1 MTWHEL
7 AAVILLRY
15 TAGAGKQP
23 KNTMGRPS
31 KLSPGQWE
39 EIGRRLAKGERASDL
54 AKEFGVS
61 KTRVSE
67 RFSAR
72 TETVKAVANQLVA
85 AEEALRSLPVSEQL
99 SALSLADDLRAI
111 STHLASAAKFG
122 SATAHRLAGIAH
134 AKVQEIDDAAP
145 LTADSL
151 ESLKGVAVLTRMAN
165 DASQIG
171 VNLLAANKDRV
182 NRINDAAEVVENE
195 PTNIASIPVLEAA
208 KAYQDFI
215 SG

>member
-1 MTWHEL
+1 
-7 AAVILLRY
+7 
-15 TAGAGKQP
+15 
-23 KNTMGRPS
+23 MGRPS
-31 KLSPGQWE
+31 KLTEAKWE
-39 EIGRRLAKGERASDL
+39 ELKARLAKGERAADL
-54 AKEFGVS
+54 AREYGVS
-61 KTRVSE
+61 KTAISVRVSK
-67 RFSAR
+67 RA
-72 TETVKAVANQLVA
+72 ETVKEVANQLVA
-85 AEEALRSLPVSEQL
+85 AERALRELPVSEQL

-145 LTADSL
+145 LTDESL
-151 ESLKGVAVLTRMAN
+151 ESLKGVAVLTKMAN
-165 DASQIG
+165 DASQVG
-171 VNLLAANKDRV
+171 LNLLAANKERV

-195 PTNIASIPVLEAA
+195 PTDISSIPVLEAA